1 MINNREIANEYYQKV
16 NQLVDEYITDWGI
29 KPSSLKNYLNPDG
42 KRFKQ
47 FLSRNGMNEISGADK
62 ILRDVIED
70 RCAMELDGVLTFE
83 SFNFRQDID
92 GNIKFNL
99 FKGIENSDLGHEKS
113 ISNYFDID
121 LSSVDIV
128 DPSKH
133 LFQIIDWDSNDL
145 YVIVFDQE
153 DIELIKFNLV
163 EAVMNQTSSEEKE
176 LVPGVKMKFSDII
189 DEKKLK
195 EKLDEEVTENI
206 ITSLLSKDLGDEW
219 DFVAKVDNYFIFVS

>member
-99 FKGIENSDLGHEKS
+99 FKGIENSELGHEKS

-121 LSSVDIV
+121 LSAVDIV

-133 LFQIIDWDSNDL
+133 LFKIIDWDSNDL

-153 DIELIKFNLV
+153 DMDLIKLNLM
-163 EAVMNQTSSEEKE
+163 ESILAKTIEETKE
-176 LVPGVKMKFSDII
+176 LLPGIKIKFSDII
-189 DEKKLK
+189 DEEKLK
-195 EKLDEEVTENI
+195 EKLENDLSEEI
-206 ITSLLSKDLGDEW
+206 ITSVLTKEFGDEW
-219 DFVAKVDNYFIFVS
+219 DFVAKSGNYYLFVS